1 MLSTLQLP
9 RHPKHVSSIA
19 SKAKDT
25 IKKARSAAFNND
37 KCIAGTAV
45 KVPVRATDQR
55 KTSKLFELQFIF
67 TKLII
72 AA

>member
-9 RHPKHVSSIA
+9 RHPKRVSSIA

-25 IKKARSAAFNND
+25 IKNARSAAFNHDN
-37 KCIAGTAV
+37 CIAGTAI
-45 KVPVRATDQR
+45 KVWFRAKDQR
-55 KTSKLFELQFIF
+55 KTSKLFELQLIF

-72 AA
+72 PA